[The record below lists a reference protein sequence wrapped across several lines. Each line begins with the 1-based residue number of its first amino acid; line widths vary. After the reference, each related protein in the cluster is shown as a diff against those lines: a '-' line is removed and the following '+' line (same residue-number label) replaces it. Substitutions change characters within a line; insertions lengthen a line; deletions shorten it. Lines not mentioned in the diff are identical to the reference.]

1 MQSSVVSEGH
11 WSNVER
17 PVGSGFVYKCC
28 QVFLNK
34 FVLYF
39 GLSITL
45 RVIRCSVRMLNL
57 KQIKKFFLKFV
68 AKFFTVITSKFN
80 RTTKSTDPFLEKF
93 SSNSSSFFVGNSTNF
108 CILSESIGH
117 T

>member
-17 PVGSGFVYKCC
+17 PVKSGFVYKCC
-28 QVFLNK
+28 QVLLND
-34 FVLYF
+34 FVLDF

-45 RVIRCSVRMLNL
+45 WVIRCGVRVFNL
-57 KQIKKFFLKFV
+57 KQIKKFFCKFV

-80 RTTKSTDPFLEKF
+80 RTTKSTDSFFEKF
-93 SSNSSSFFVGNSTNF
+93 SSYSNSFFVWNSTNF